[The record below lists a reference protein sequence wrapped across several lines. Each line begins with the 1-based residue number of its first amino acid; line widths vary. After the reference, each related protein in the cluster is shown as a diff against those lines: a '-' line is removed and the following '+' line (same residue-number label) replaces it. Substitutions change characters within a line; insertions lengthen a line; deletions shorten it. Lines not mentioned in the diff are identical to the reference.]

1 MEIKEIKDLAS
12 RLMFKLSDEEAQLIV
27 DEFELLEKQ
36 LSILDEID
44 TEGVEEMIYPFNVET
59 SFLREDEVSHV
70 LDKELAL
77 SNAAKVKEGHI
88 VVPKVVK

>member
-12 RLMFKLSDEEAQLIV
+12 RLMFKLTDEEAQVIV
-27 DEFELLEKQ
+27 KEFELLDKQ

-44 TEGVEEMIYPFNVET
+44 TTDVEEMIYPFDVET
-59 SFLREDEVSHV
+59 SFLREDVVSHV
-70 LDKELAL
+70 LDKDEAL
-77 SNAAKVKEGHI
+77 KNASKVKEGHI

>member
-27 DEFELLEKQ
+27 DEFELLDKQ
-36 LSILDEID
+36 LSILNEID
-44 TEGVEEMIYPFNVET
+44 TEGVEEMIYPFDVET
-59 SFLREDEVSHV
+59 SLLREDEVSHV

-77 SNAAKVKEGHI
+77 SNATKVKEGHI

>member
-12 RLMFKLSDEEAQLIV
+12 RLMFKLSDEEAKLIV
-27 DEFELLEKQ
+27 DEFELLDKQ
-36 LSILDEID
+36 LSILNEID
-44 TEGVEEMIYPFNVET
+44 TEGVEEMIYPFDVET

-77 SNAAKVKEGHI
+77 SNATKVKEGHI

>member
-1 MEIKEIKDLAS
+1 MEIKEIKDLAG
-12 RLMFKLSDEEAQLIV
+12 RLMFTLSDEEAQLIV
-27 DEFELLEKQ
+27 DEFELLDKK
-36 LSILDEID
+36 LSILNEID
-44 TEGVEEMIYPFNVET
+44 TENVEEMIYPFDVET

-77 SNAAKVKEGHI
+77 SNATKVKEGHI

>member
-1 MEIKEIKDLAS
+1 MEIKEIKDLAG
-12 RLMFKLSDEEAQLIV
+12 RLMFTLSDEEAQLIV
-27 DEFELLEKQ
+27 DEFELLDKQ
-36 LSILDEID
+36 LQILNEID
-44 TEGVEEMIYPFNVET
+44 TENVEEMIYPFDVEI

-77 SNAAKVKEGHI
+77 SNATKVKEGHI

>member
-1 MEIKEIKDLAS
+1 
-12 RLMFKLSDEEAQLIV
+12 MFKLSDEEAQLIV
-27 DEFELLEKQ
+27 DEFELLDKQ
-36 LSILDEID
+36 LSILNEID
-44 TEGVEEMIYPFNVET
+44 TEGVEEMIYPFDVET

-77 SNAAKVKEGHI
+77 SNATKVKEGHI

>member
-27 DEFELLEKQ
+27 DEFELLDKQ
-36 LSILDEID
+36 LSILNEID
-44 TEGVEEMIYPFNVET
+44 TENVEEMIYPFDVET

-77 SNAAKVKEGHI
+77 SNATKVKEGHI

>member
-27 DEFELLEKQ
+27 DEFELLDKQ
-36 LSILDEID
+36 LSILNEID
-44 TEGVEEMIYPFNVET
+44 TEGVEEMIYPFDVET

-77 SNAAKVKEGHI
+77 SNATKVKEGHI

>member
-27 DEFELLEKQ
+27 NEFELLDKQ
-36 LSILDEID
+36 LSILNEID